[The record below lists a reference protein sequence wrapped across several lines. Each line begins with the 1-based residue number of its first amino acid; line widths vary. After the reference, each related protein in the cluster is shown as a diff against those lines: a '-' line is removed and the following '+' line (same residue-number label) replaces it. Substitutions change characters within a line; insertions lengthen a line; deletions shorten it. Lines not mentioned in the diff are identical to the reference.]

1 MRKSIARP
9 ETTERLRVLGA
20 VVVGDTPAEFAGF
33 LKKDYERWS
42 RVIKAAGVKV
52 E

>member
-1 MRKSIARP
+1 VGCKQRSSALAAEVIGDSP
-9 ETTERLRVLGA
+9 EAFQT
-20 VVVGDTPAEFAGF
+20 F

-42 RVIKAAGVKV
+42 RVIKAAGVKP

>member
-1 MRKSIARP
+1 LSA
-9 ETTERLRVLGA
+9 LGA
-20 VVVGDTPAEFAGF
+20 EVIGDSPDAFHEF

-42 RVIKAAGVKV
+42 RVIKAAGVKP